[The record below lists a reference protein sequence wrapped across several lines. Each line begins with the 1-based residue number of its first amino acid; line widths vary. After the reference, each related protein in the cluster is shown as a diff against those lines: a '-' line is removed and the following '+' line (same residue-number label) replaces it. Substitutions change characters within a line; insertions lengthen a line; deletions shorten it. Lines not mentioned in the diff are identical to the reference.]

1 MQSIQLTLDLFGAA
15 PFPAAVPNV
24 IFSNTSDRQGTP
36 LIAVGQ
42 EIARLLAEETQ
53 VSAAVISQIM
63 SREMGGTDANG
74 HWQWKDAYEA
84 LEVGLVLYLRQ
95 HGKPLLSGDR
105 RLALLRLADLQAK
118 LPTHTR
124 RSEDSYLYQQF
135 STPLPMGY
143 AVSRAAQL
151 KHSDTVLEPSAGNGL
166 LAIFAELAGARI
178 ILNEIHCGRRRNL
191 RELFPDAPLSSHNA
205 EQIDDHLQ
213 EAVKPTAI
221 LMNPPFSA
229 SPNFKKRNSLATW
242 RHLISALHRLQP
254 GGRLVAITANWFSP
268 HNPDWADYF
277 LRLRKF
283 GHVAFS
289 AGIEGRAYAKHGT
302 SIETRLTVIDKTP
315 SDDWGAILDD
325 CLSLHDLLDQMD
337 RAVPKRG
344 QPSGGGQAQPAPLKL
359 LAPVVSVKA
368 ASANTAP
375 LTTKNSPPRGVLR
388 GFSEVVDL
396 EYETLDWNG
405 TGRELGEGIYEA
417 YEPQSI
423 KIHGVKPHPTPLVQ
437 SAAMASIAPPK
448 PSYKPLLPK
457 RVITDGLLSDAQLET
472 VIFAGHAHE
481 QFLAGWYQI
490 DNTLDEMKP
499 ASEETEEAVRMRRG
513 YFNGDGTGVGK
524 GRQISG
530 FLLDNWLRGRKKAV
544 WISKN
549 ESLLEDARRD
559 WSALGG
565 DENQIVPQS
574 KFKLGEAIALS
585 EGILFT
591 TYATLRTNGRVG
603 KVSRLEQ
610 IVSWLGSASDAPIVF
625 DESHAMANAASEK
638 GGRGVRKASQQ
649 GIAGLRLQRALPNA
663 RILYVSATGATKLE
677 NLSYLERLGLW
688 GTADMPFRSREDFLS
703 QVGMGGVAAL
713 EAVSRDLKALGM
725 YAARSLSFE
734 GVRYEI
740 VEHELTPEQ
749 EAIYDQYA
757 AAYQIVHQH
766 IGEALAATNVLS
778 ESGKARNGQ
787 AKSAAYSAFE
797 GAKQRFFNHLL
808 TSMKCPSLIKAIER
822 DLAEGHAAVVQ
833 LVSTD
838 EALLDRRLAEI
849 PPSQWDDLQVDLT
862 PREYL
867 FDYLRNAFPVQLHEV
882 WTDDEGVERTRP
894 VVDADGNPVL
904 SREAVRQRDELIERL
919 ALLPPIPSAL
929 DELIQHFGHEQV
941 AEVTGRSK
949 RIVREVRSGSDRL
962 ILQRRSA
969 TANLAETDAFQSDRK
984 RILVF
989 SQAGGTGRSYH
1000 SDLGATNQ
1008 RLRRHYLLQ
1017 AGWQADVAVQ
1027 GLGRTNRSNQKQ
1039 PPVFCVISTNVK
1051 GEKRFSSTVARR
1063 LDSLGALTKGERK
1076 TGGQGLFRE
1085 EDNLESLYAK
1095 AALRQLYTAIYQGQ
1109 VEGCSLE
1116 RFEEIAGLA
1125 LATDEGNFKEDL
1137 PPMSQFLNRCLAMRL
1152 DDQRRI
1158 FDELELRI
1166 ATKVEEAIEAGVYE
1180 VGVETLR
1187 AESFRILERIDIY
1200 RHPTT
1205 NAISYAVKI
1214 ERKQKAQIL
1223 SGTAAIEKAISQGGI
1238 LAINE
1243 RSERAAVVLP
1253 TNSRMTDSGDLIRR
1267 VNLVRPGSNEKV
1279 AKQDYE
1285 RSHWREAGQDEFLA
1299 IWNQEVGEIP
1309 EYVTDTFY
1317 LITGLLLPI
1326 WNKLDPSRMK
1336 IYRLQTDA
1344 GERLLGR
1351 MVPPEVMQS
1360 VAETFGVTCELTA
1373 PEIIHAVWERQESV
1387 RLTERLSLRSC
1398 TVAGQR
1404 RLEIVGFLGHSEY
1417 QWLKSVGAFGEYI
1430 QHRLR
1435 AFVPANEEAI
1445 EVIERIR
1452 QAG

>member
-1 MQSIQLTLDLFGAA
+1 
-15 PFPAAVPNV
+15 
-24 IFSNTSDRQGTP
+24 
-36 LIAVGQ
+36 
-42 EIARLLAEETQ
+42 
-53 VSAAVISQIM
+53 M

-84 LEVGLVLYLRQ
+84 LEIGLVLHLRK
-95 HGKPLLSGDR
+95 HGKERLSSECHQ
-105 RLALLRLADLQAK
+105 ALQWLSDLQDK

-151 KHSDTVLEPSAGNGL
+151 RSGDTVLEPSAGNGL
-166 LAIFAELAGARI
+166 LAIFAELAGAQLV
-178 ILNEIHCGRRRNL
+178 LNEIHGGRRCNL
-191 RELFPDAPLSSHNA
+191 RELFPDVPLSGHNA
-205 EQIDDHLQ
+205 EQIDDYL
-213 EAVKPTAI
+213 APSLKPTV
-221 LMNPPFSA
+221 LFMNPPFSV
-229 SPNFKKRNSLATW
+229 SPKVKKRNPLATW
-242 RHLISALHRLQP
+242 QHIISALHRLQP
-254 GGRLVAITANWFSP
+254 GGRLVTITANWFSP

-289 AGIEGRAYAKHGT
+289 SGIQGRAYAKHGT
-302 SIETRLTVIDKTP
+302 TIETRLTVIDKTP
-315 SDDWGAILDD
+315 SDDWGEILDD
-325 CLSLHDLLDQMD
+325 CLSLHDLLDQID
-337 RAVPKRG
+337 HTVPKRG
-344 QPSGGGQAQPAPLKL
+344 QPGEVGQAQPVLLKL
-359 LAPVVSVKA
+359 VAPVVSVNA
-368 ASANTAP
+368 APANTTP
-375 LTTKNSPPRGVLR
+375 LTVKNVSPREVQR
-388 GFSEVVDL
+388 DFSEVVDL
-396 EYETLDWNG
+396 EYATLDWNG

-423 KIHGVKPHPTPLVQ
+423 KIHGAKPHPTPLVQ
-437 SAAMASIAPPK
+437 SAAMASIAPPI
-448 PSYKPLLPK
+448 PTYKPRLPK
-457 RVITDGLLSDAQLET
+457 MVITDGLLSDAQLET
-472 VIFAGHAHE
+472 VIFAGNAHE
-481 QFLAGWYQI
+481 HFLSGWYEI
-490 DNTLDEMKP
+490 DDTFDEIKP
-499 ASEETEEAVRMRRG
+499 STEDAEGAIRLRRG

-530 FLLDNWLRGRKKAV
+530 VLLDNWLRGRKKAV
-544 WISKN
+544 WLSKN

-559 WSALGG
+559 WTALGG
-565 DENQIVPQS
+565 NENHILPQS
-574 KFKLGEAIALS
+574 KFKLGEAVHIT
-585 EGILFT
+585 EGIIFT
-591 TYATLRTNGRVG
+591 TYATLRTSSRDG
-603 KVSRLEQ
+603 KASRLQQ
-610 IVSWLGSASDAPIVF
+610 IVDWLGRESDAVIVF
-625 DESHAMANAASEK
+625 DESHAMANAASERAD
-638 GGRGVRKASQQ
+638 RGVRKASQQ
-649 GIAGLRLQRALPNA
+649 GVAGLRMQRALPNA
-663 RILYVSATGATKLE
+663 RILYISATGATKLE

-688 GTADMPFRSREDFLS
+688 GTNDMPFRSREEFLS

-725 YAARSLSFE
+725 YMARSLSFD

-740 VEHELTPEQ
+740 VEHELTSEQ

-757 AAYQIVHQH
+757 EAYQIIHKH
-766 IGEALAATNVLS
+766 IEEALAATNVLS
-778 ESGKARNGQ
+778 ESGKARNRQ

-808 TSMKCPSLIKAIER
+808 TSMKCISLLKAIER

-849 PPSQWDDLQVDLT
+849 PSSQWDDIQMDVT

-867 FDYLRNAFPVQLHEV
+867 FDYLKNAFPVQLHEV
-882 WTDDEGVERTRP
+882 WTDDKGVEHTRP
-894 VVDADGNPVL
+894 VCDADGNPVL
-904 SREAVRQRDELIERL
+904 SREALRQRDELIERL

-929 DELIQHFGHEQV
+929 DEIVQHFGHEQV

-949 RIVREVRSGSDRL
+949 RIVREVREGSDRL
-962 ILQRRSA
+962 VLQRRSA

-1000 SDLGATNQ
+1000 SDLSAKNQ
-1008 RLRRHYLLQ
+1008 RLRLHYLLQ
-1017 AGWQADVAVQ
+1017 AGWQADIAVQ

-1051 GEKRFSSTVARR
+1051 GEKRFTSTIARR

-1095 AALRQLYTAIYQGQ
+1095 VALRQLYTAIYQGQ
-1109 VEGCSLE
+1109 VEACSLE
-1116 RFEEIAGLA
+1116 RFQAITGLA
-1125 LATDEGNFKEDL
+1125 IATDEGNFKEDL

-1158 FDELELRI
+1158 FEELELRI

-1187 AESFRILERIDIY
+1187 AESFSILERMEIY

-1205 NAISYAVKI
+1205 DAISYAVKI

-1223 SGTAAIEKAISQGGI
+1223 SGAAAIEKAISQGGI

-1243 RSERAAVVLP
+1243 RSGRAAVVLP
-1253 TNSRMTDSGDLIRR
+1253 TNSRMADSGTLIRR
-1267 VNLVRPGSNEKV
+1267 VNLVRPSSNEKV

-1285 RSHWREAGQDEFLA
+1285 RSHWREARQDEFLA
-1299 IWNQEVGEIP
+1299 AWNEEVGEIP
-1309 EYVTDTFY
+1309 EYVTDTFF

-1360 VAETFGVTCELTA
+1360 VAETFGVTCKLTA
-1373 PEIIHAVWERQESV
+1373 PEIFHAVWERQESV

-1404 RLEIVGFLGHSEY
+1404 RLEIVGFQGSTEY
-1417 QWLKSVGAFGEYI
+1417 QWLKSLGAFGEYI

-1452 QAG
+1452 RVG

>member
-1 MQSIQLTLDLFGAA
+1 
-15 PFPAAVPNV
+15 
-24 IFSNTSDRQGTP
+24 
-36 LIAVGQ
+36 
-42 EIARLLAEETQ
+42 
-53 VSAAVISQIM
+53 M

-84 LEVGLVLYLRQ
+84 LEIGLVLYLRQ
-95 HGKPLLSGDR
+95 HGKALLAGDR
-105 RLALLRLADLQAK
+105 HQALQWLSELQSK

-151 KHSDTVLEPSAGNGL
+151 RSGDTVLEPSAGNGL
-166 LAIFAELAGARI
+166 LAIFAELAGARL

-268 HNPDWADYF
+268 HNPDWAEYF

-283 GHVAFS
+283 AHVAFS

-302 SIETRLTVIDKTP
+302 TIETRLTVIDKTP
-315 SDDWGAILDD
+315 SDDWGEILDD
-325 CLSLHDLLDQMD
+325 CLSLHDLLEQID
-337 RAVPKRG
+337 RSVPKRG
-344 QPSGGGQAQPAPLKL
+344 QPSDVAQAQPALLKL
-359 LAPVVSVKA
+359 VAPVVSVKA
-368 ASANTAP
+368 AAANTAP
-375 LTTKNSPPRGVLR
+375 LTAKNVPPCEVQRD
-388 GFSEVVDL
+388 FSEVVDL
-396 EYETLDWNG
+396 GYDTIDWNG

-423 KIHGVKPHPTPLVQ
+423 KIHCAQPHPTPLVQ

-448 PSYKPLLPK
+448 PTYKPLLPK

-481 QFLAGWYQI
+481 QFLSGWYQI
-490 DNTLDEMKP
+490 DSTLDEIVP
-499 ASEETEEAVRMRRG
+499 ASEEAEGAVRMRRG

-530 FLLDNWLRGRKKAV
+530 FLLDNWLKGRKRAI

-574 KFKLGEAIALS
+574 KFKLGEAIVLS

-603 KVSRLEQ
+603 KASRLEQ
-610 IVSWLGSASDAPIVF
+610 IVSWLGKGSDAPIVF

-638 GGRGVRKASQQ
+638 AGRGVRKASQQ

-757 AAYQIVHQH
+757 DAYQIVHQH

-787 AKSAAYSAFE
+787 AKSSAYSAFE

-808 TSMKCPSLIKAIER
+808 TSMKCPSLIEAIER

-949 RIVREVRSGSDRL
+949 RIVREVREGSDRL
-962 ILQRRSA
+962 ALQRRSA

-1017 AGWQADVAVQ
+1017 AGWQADIAVQ

-1152 DDQRRI
+1152 DDQRRL
-1158 FDELELRI
+1158 FDELEVRI

-1187 AESFRILERIDIY
+1187 AESFRVLERMELY

-1205 NAISYAVKI
+1205 GAISYAVKI

-1238 LAINE
+1238 LAVNE

-1253 TNSRMTDSGDLIRR
+1253 TNSRMADSGALIRR
-1267 VNLVRPGSNEKV
+1267 VNLVRPSSNEKV

-1285 RSHWREAGQDEFLA
+1285 RSHWREAGQHEFLA
-1299 IWNQEVGEIP
+1299 AWNEEVGEIP

-1326 WNKLDPSRMK
+1326 WNKLDPIRMR
-1336 IYRLQTDA
+1336 IYRLQTDG

-1360 VAETFGVTCELTA
+1360 VAETFGMTFQLTA
-1373 PEIIHAVWERQESV
+1373 REIFHAVWERQESV

-1435 AFVPANEEAI
+1435 AFVPANEEAV

-1452 QAG
+1452 RVG

>member
-1 MQSIQLTLDLFGAA
+1 MILGNRHQAL
-15 PFPAAVPNV
+15 
-24 IFSNTSDRQGTP
+24 
-36 LIAVGQ
+36 
-42 EIARLLAEETQ
+42 
-53 VSAAVISQIM
+53 
-63 SREMGGTDANG
+63 
-74 HWQWKDAYEA
+74 QW
-84 LEVGLVLYLRQ
+84 
-95 HGKPLLSGDR
+95 LSE
-105 RLALLRLADLQAK
+105 LQAK

-151 KHSDTVLEPSAGNGL
+151 RRGDTVLEPSAGNGL

-178 ILNEIHCGRRRNL
+178 VLNEIHGGRRRNL

-302 SIETRLTVIDKTP
+302 TIETRLTVIDKTP
-315 SDDWGAILDD
+315 SDDWGEILDD
-325 CLSLHDLLDQMD
+325 CLSLHDLVEQID
-337 RAVPKRG
+337 RAVPKREEKAEGRRQEAEGERRQEAEGRG
-344 QPSGGGQAQPAPLKL
+344 QEASAESGGAGWTARNAAERQPICNLQSAISRPLH
-359 LAPVVSVKA
+359 P
-368 ASANTAP
+368 TP
-375 LTTKNSPPRGVLR
+375 SP
-388 GFSEVVDL
+388 SEVVAL

-423 KIHGVKPHPTPLVQ
+423 KIHGAKPHPTPLVQ

-448 PSYKPLLPK
+448 PSYKPRLPK
-457 RVITDGLLSDAQLET
+457 RAITDGLLSDAQLET

-490 DNTLDEMKP
+490 DHTLDEIVP
-499 ASEETEEAVRMRRG
+499 VAEGTEGAVRLRRG

-524 GRQISG
+524 GRQIGG
-530 FLLDNWLRGRKKAV
+530 FLLDNWLKGRKKAV

-591 TYATLRTNGRVG
+591 TYATLRTNGREG
-603 KVSRLEQ
+603 KPSRLEQ

-688 GTADMPFRSREDFLS
+688 MTADMPFRSREQFLS

-734 GVRYEI
+734 GVRYEV

-749 EAIYDQYA
+749 EAIYNQYA
-757 AAYQIVHQH
+757 DAYQIIHQH

-787 AKSAAYSAFE
+787 AKSSAYSAFE

-822 DLAEGHAAVVQ
+822 DLAQGHAAVVQ

-849 PPSQWDDLQVDLT
+849 PPSQWDDIQVDLT

-894 VVDADGNPVL
+894 VVNADGNPVL

-949 RIVREVRSGSDRL
+949 RIIREVREGSDRL
-962 ILQRRSA
+962 VLQRRSA
-969 TANLAETDAFQSDRK
+969 TANLAETNAFQGDRK

-1000 SDLGATNQ
+1000 ADLSATNQ

-1017 AGWQADVAVQ
+1017 AGWQADIAVQ

-1051 GEKRFSSTVARR
+1051 GERRFSSTIARR

-1116 RFEEIAGLA
+1116 RFQQITGLA

-1152 DDQRRI
+1152 DDQRRL
-1158 FDELELRI
+1158 FDELEVRI

-1187 AESFRILERIDIY
+1187 AESFRLLERIEIY

-1205 NAISYAVKI
+1205 GAISYAVKI

-1223 SGTAAIEKAISQGGI
+1223 SGTAAIEKAIAQGGI
-1238 LAINE
+1238 LAVNE
-1243 RSERAAVVLP
+1243 RSGRAAVVLP
-1253 TNSRMTDSGDLIRR
+1253 TNSRMTDRGDAISR
-1267 VNLVRPGSNEKV
+1267 VNLVRPISNEKV
-1279 AKQDYE
+1279 SKLDYE
-1285 RSHWREAGQDEFLA
+1285 GSHWRGAGQSQFLEA
-1299 IWNQEVGEIP
+1299 WNNEVKETP

-1336 IYRLQTDA
+1336 IYRLQTDD

-1360 VAETFGVTCELTA
+1360 VAKTFGVTCELTA
-1373 PEIIHAVWERQESV
+1373 PEVFQAVWERQESV
-1387 RLTERLSLRSC
+1387 QLTERLSLRTC

-1404 RLEIVGFLGHSEY
+1404 RLEIIGFQGSTEY
-1417 QWLKSVGAFGEYI
+1417 QWLKSMGVFGEYI

-1435 AFVPANEEAI
+1435 AFVPANEEAV